1 MAALLPD
8 RRALTSLFFGG
19 GTPSLMPPNIVGKI
33 ISHAEK
39 TFGFAPAIEITAEAN
54 PTSVE
59 AQVMTEFFHAGVNRV
74 SMGVQSFDNEILR
87 FLGREHNAA
96 EALSA
101 LQTVRRHFDNLSIDL
116 IYATAGETMA
126 SWRKSLSQA
135 LALGLPH
142 LSLYQLTI
150 EPGTA
155 FFTRQRTG
163 EQLHLDDDHAADLFE
178 LTQSLT
184 ADAGLTAY
192 EISNHARPGAA
203 CQHNLNYWQAGDWI
217 GIGPGAHGRFCLGS
231 ENPAGMQRV
240 GTATRR
246 SPAGWLD
253 AVQTTGH
260 GIDTHTIDTATDY
273 AAEMMMMGLRLAD
286 GVKIDQ
292 IEALCG
298 PQDDWLDRAAMTQAV
313 ADGWL
318 DLQKDSHTGSDTQ
331 LCLTAAGRLRL
342 NHILAMI
349 LR

>member
-54 PTSVE
+54 PTSIE

-74 SMGVQSFDNEILR
+74 SMGVQSFDNEILQ

-142 LSLYQLTI
+142 LSLYQLII

-184 ADAGLTAY
+184 ADAGLTA
-192 EISNHARPGAA
+192 
-203 CQHNLNYWQAGDWI
+203 
-217 GIGPGAHGRFCLGS
+217 
-231 ENPAGMQRV
+231 
-240 GTATRR
+240 
-246 SPAGWLD
+246 
-253 AVQTTGH
+253 
-260 GIDTHTIDTATDY
+260 
-273 AAEMMMMGLRLAD
+273 
-286 GVKIDQ
+286 
-292 IEALCG
+292 
-298 PQDDWLDRAAMTQAV
+298 
-313 ADGWL
+313 
-318 DLQKDSHTGSDTQ
+318 
-331 LCLTAAGRLRL
+331 
-342 NHILAMI
+342 
-349 LR
+349 